1 MTLFRYFIFVCNLN
15 DVHQLLYIAECRSD
29 LIGLV
34 KLIDTLRK
42 AHTLHLLKQLVH
54 NLDKRPRTVFLE
66 KMVRLLLHFDIQADL
81 LHQMTL
87 TELIPGRKGL
97 VITLQ
102 KVQIVQPFGEA
113 VQLLLNGLFALS
125 YSGKIEVTIPR
136 FELQSNLPKI
146 IRVILQVLLYIL
158 IQMAG
163 RGVDAVDR
171 EEFAPA

>member
-1 MTLFRYFIFVCNLN
+1 MN

>member
-1 MTLFRYFIFVCNLN
+1 
-15 DVHQLLYIAECRSD
+15 
-29 LIGLV
+29 
-34 KLIDTLRK
+34 
-42 AHTLHLLKQLVH
+42 
-54 NLDKRPRTVFLE
+54 
-66 KMVRLLLHFDIQADL
+66 MVRLLLHFDIQADL